1 MYALTQG
8 RIYTGHE
15 ILDDHAIVIANGL
28 IECICPQTELPTGI
42 EQRSVNGAILSP
54 GLSTS
59 SLTAAAAC
67 SSTTR
72 RMRSPLKRWMK
83 RHENDVTWF
92 VP

>member
-28 IECICPQTELPTGI
+28 IERICPQTELPTGI
-42 EQRSVNGAILSP
+42 EQRSVDGAILAP
-54 GLSTS
+54 VLSTS

-67 SSTTR
+67 SLTTR
-72 RMRSPLKRWMK
+72 RTR
-83 RHENDVTWF
+83 
-92 VP
+92 